1 MIPDPVTAYG
11 KRQPRKEARI
21 SILEAINREGIE
33 PDPRILARPIEA
45 YQSPRDQNRQ
55 RIANELHR
63 REYNRATGHTTDADN
78 VDTLLRRV
86 HGTAPVKEGRRHT
99 PRYTTVETSTP
110 RESYTYSKTYKTVTE
125 SSNSSDPYTR
135 PSTSSSSYSS
145 TTERNSRGGPGGYSY
160 STERTSTT
168 GSGPGGY
175 SYSSTTSGRLPH
187 GTTYRHYSYRV

>member
-1 MIPDPVTAYG
+1 M
-11 KRQPRKEARI
+11 KRKTHPKRI
-21 SILEAINREGIE
+21 S
-33 PDPRILARPIEA
+33 
-45 YQSPRDQNRQ
+45 Q
-55 RIANELHR
+55 
-63 REYNRATGHTTDADN
+63 
-78 VDTLLRRV
+78 
-86 HGTAPVKEGRRHT
+86 T

-110 RESYTYSKTYKTVTE
+110 RRDESYTYSKTYKTVSE
-125 SSNSSDPYTR
+125 SSSSDPYSR
-135 PSTSSSSYSS
+135 PSTSSSSYTS